1 MKKYVCFLLSLLV
14 TPVFFTSCLNDEEYE
29 YDDYCYISGFTLGSL
44 RRTLFTY
51 SIDGEDS
58 VYSTTFAGN
67 LFPMTI
73 DQRALTIENM
83 DSLPLRTDLSAVLT
97 TATYEGVL
105 AWRKASLAEDDD
117 SLWTAYS
124 SSDSLDLREPLHFAC
139 IASDGLSYRT
149 YTLTVNVHQQNAD
162 STVWNE
168 VGEAEALDEVGNRKV
183 ICWNDMIMVLGE
195 ESDGTL
201 LCIQHP
207 METSGDWIV
216 YSTSGTEGADVA
228 TLQRQDAALFLS
240 NADGQI
246 IKSSNALDWV
256 VSDYPAQDGLQ
267 LVGAS
272 GARLY
277 ALLGGKLVSSG
288 GGEWEEEP
296 LDDDEEY
303 LPCKQ
308 VYSFAYELP
317 DGRNR
322 MMMVGARDNDSDASC
337 MVWAKTWKSDA
348 EEAEATWMFYV
359 PNETDKRR
367 CPVMENLNVVE
378 YDDGFLAFGGGSRD
392 GMYAAMDSVLYSQDH
407 GITWKPY
414 DNDDM
419 IVDPLIQ
426 EVAQDA
432 KYIVSAVDSDKY
444 LWVMLD
450 KYVWRGRINRLGFLR
465 QDP

>member
-168 VGEAEALDEVGNRKV
+168 VGEAEALDEVGNRKA
-183 ICWNDMIMVLGE
+183 ICWNDMITVLGE
-195 ESDGTL
+195 ESDGSL
-201 LCIQHP
+201 LCMQHP

-216 YSTSGTEGADVA
+216 YSTSGTEGADVT
-228 TLQRQDAALFLS
+228 TLQRQDVALFLS

-256 VSDYPAQDGLQ
+256 VSDYPTQDGLQ

-322 MMMVGARDNDSDASC
+322 MMMVGARDNDSEASC

-348 EEAEATWMFYV
+348 EEAGAAWMFYV

-378 YDDGFLAFGGGSRD
+378 YDDGFLAFGGDSRD